1 MSREQ
6 IMHRVPVHT
15 LEIEVPDLEQEP
27 ARRSPWMV
35 AGGVLAVVDVVLLVV
50 GLVVL

>member
-1 MSREQ
+1 MREQ
-6 IMHRVPVHT
+6 VMHRVPVHT
-15 LEIEVPDLEQEP
+15 VEIELPDLEQEP

-35 AGGVLAVVDVVLLVV
+35 AGGVLLVVDLVLLAV

>member
-1 MSREQ
+1 MLREQ

-15 LEIEVPDLEQEP
+15 LEIEVPPMEQEP
-27 ARRSPWMV
+27 ARVSGWAV
-35 AGGVLAVVDVVLLVV
+35 AAGVLLVVDLVLLAV